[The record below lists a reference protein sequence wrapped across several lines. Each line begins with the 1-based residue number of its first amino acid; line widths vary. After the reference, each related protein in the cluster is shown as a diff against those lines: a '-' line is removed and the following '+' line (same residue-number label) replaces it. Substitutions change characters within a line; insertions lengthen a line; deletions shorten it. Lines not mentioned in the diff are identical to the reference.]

1 MQNTFLLIEMRTPEI
16 RNILYSPYFLAL
28 LLTIIVILF
37 LPDMFS
43 KYKVEQIKRGKTDNI
58 DEIDYY
64 YDLDGDGNSEKIESF
79 ISGQDHYCIQVFAPG
94 GGIIDQWNFTHKLPG
109 LGDRLIAGDYDGDGQ
124 KEIYTLSQQQ
134 DSLFLYGVI
143 PVENGRYFIKR
154 RFITTLNSVDNK
166 IEYSITNFNLVD
178 LNRDSLK
185 ELIFVIH
192 SGFSLQPRAIYS
204 YCINEDSLIMSPPC
218 ASIIGDIKFF
228 DLNEDGYP
236 EIIGGMGAAG
246 NIRDTSGIP
255 YSDYSAWLMVFD
267 HNLNYLFEPKEFP
280 GFHSNLSVQ
289 PYYRN
294 GKRAILTFYNHT
306 GSRDNY
312 PVLLLYN
319 YKGDVITQHKF
330 PKSPKY
336 EASLI
341 KDSKS
346 GYWIINDRGEAR
358 KIGKDLQIVKTLN
371 FETEIFRKPLI
382 LDIDGDTKPEY
393 IFKKRNSQNGIV
405 FREGFTKPVEFE
417 LPGGLGTNSHSII
430 ETAGKPPQLYLQK
443 GNNFAIYKYGYN
455 YLYPLRYPVY
465 LGIYLAVLLI
475 ILLIRK
481 LQQMQIRDKLLL
493 QNRISELQ
501 LKTINNQLNPHFILN
516 AFNSIASLLK
526 REKGDV
532 AYNYFIK
539 FSNLVK
545 SNLLSADQISRTIEE
560 ELSMVTD
567 YLDIQIL
574 RFENRFKYEI
584 EVDKDV
590 DPKWKI
596 PKMTIQNYIENAVKH
611 GLKHKQ
617 SGGLLKIN
625 IERKNNHISIQITDN
640 GIGRAEASKL
650 NSGSTGMGMQVMD
663 HYFSLL
669 NKYNS
674 VKIRQQITDLYD
686 ENGNP
691 AGTKV
696 EVEIPV
702 NIKYNIARV

>member
-1 MQNTFLLIEMRTPEI
+1 M
-16 RNILYSPYFLAL
+16 
-28 LLTIIVILF
+28 
-37 LPDMFS
+37 
-43 KYKVEQIKRGKTDNI
+43 
-58 DEIDYY
+58 
-64 YDLDGDGNSEKIESF
+64 
-79 ISGQDHYCIQVFAPG
+79 
-94 GGIIDQWNFTHKLPG
+94 
-109 LGDRLIAGDYDGDGQ
+109 
-124 KEIYTLSQQQ
+124 
-134 DSLFLYGVI
+134 
-143 PVENGRYFIKR
+143 
-154 RFITTLNSVDNK
+154 
-166 IEYSITNFNLVD
+166 
-178 LNRDSLK
+178 
-185 ELIFVIH
+185 
-192 SGFSLQPRAIYS
+192 
-204 YCINEDSLIMSPPC
+204 
-218 ASIIGDIKFF
+218 
-228 DLNEDGYP
+228 
-236 EIIGGMGAAG
+236 
-246 NIRDTSGIP
+246 
-255 YSDYSAWLMVFD
+255 
-267 HNLNYLFEPKEFP
+267 
-280 GFHSNLSVQ
+280 
-289 PYYRN
+289 
-294 GKRAILTFYNHT
+294 
-306 GSRDNY
+306 
-312 PVLLLYN
+312 LYN
-319 YKGDVITQHKF
+319 YKGDVIAQNKF
-330 PKSPKY
+330 SKSPKY
-336 EASLI
+336 EAGII
-341 KDSKS
+341 KDGKS
-346 GYWIINDRGEAR
+346 GYWIINDHGVAR
-358 KIGKDLQIVKTLN
+358 KIGKDLQIVKTLS
-371 FETEIFRKPLI
+371 FETEIFQKPLI
-382 LDIDGDTKPEY
+382 LDIDGDTKQEY
-393 IFKKRNSQNGIV
+393 IFMKRNSQNGIV

-417 LPGGLGTNSHSII
+417 LPGGHGTNSHSII

-501 LKTINNQLNPHFILN
+501 LKTINNQLNPHFTLN

-567 YLDIQIL
+567 YLDIQVL

-674 VKIRQQITDLYD
+674 VKIKQQITDLYD

-696 EVEIPV
+696 VVEIPV